1 MKTGKK
7 NFGPVIDIN
16 KSMGE
21 KIKERRA
28 ERKESLI
35 KSNAIS
41 NLFTSAALRAQ
52 VTNLR
57 RHCQGCCSNLAL
69 KEPFVNNLP

>member
-41 NLFTSAALRAQ
+41 NLFTSAAS
-52 VTNLR
+52 
-57 RHCQGCCSNLAL
+57 GD
-69 KEPFVNNLP
+69 